1 MGKILD
7 MTIKGAII
15 CALVVSCG
23 PKGIPELDY
32 EALNARAAAEYL
44 QPVHPGVRTEVPFWN
59 GYSFKFI
66 YAPAFDFEDVEGA
79 ADYVYTTTCGEQAFA
94 FNAPSPRATLS
105 PIWNELPVGPVELSV
120 QALDEDGNAVGEP
133 QKRSFERDNPFCGP
147 YEPAPRGYREAA
159 IMAAQ
164 FIHNSPVAQGWLG
177 EGDKPSLRYELNCYP
192 NKIWGG
198 TIQIECFI
206 AREIPELRDEAL
218 KVARTAADAL
228 IAESQPED
236 GPLPYFP
243 PTYYSREG
251 VEFIWYIQ
259 RVIDRNRDYTMF
271 ADAVMAADALL
282 DLYDTT
288 GEEKYF
294 THACRI
300 AETYKNLQAEDGSWP
315 VKVNKNTGE
324 PITAARCMPTSIL
337 QLAQRLHDKYGVKGF
352 EKMISTTE
360 DWLWKNTIANFNFNG
375 QFEDVNVADKA
386 SYQNLTNCIAVD
398 CVDYFLRKP
407 KPSKKEIAACLE
419 MTRFAEDQFTRWHS
433 PVAEDADANA
443 GEAYSTPFV
452 FEQYSFQCPIDAS
465 TVGVA
470 NAWMNVFETTR
481 DPLALAKAIAL
492 VDSIVKIQDPD
503 CGCIPTSL
511 YQDASV
517 DISEHWVNC
526 TYSSICKLIRLDGIL
541 NKPTAHSL

>member
-1 MGKILD
+1 MGRILNI
-7 MTIKGAII
+7 TIKGAII

-32 EALNARAAAEYL
+32 EALNAHAAAEYL
-44 QPVHPGVRTEVPFWN
+44 QPVHPGVQGEVPFWN

-66 YAPAFDFEDVEGA
+66 YAPAFDFEDVDGA
-79 ADYVYTTTCGEQAFA
+79 ADYVYTATAGGETFA
-94 FNAPSPRATLS
+94 FNAPSPRAALS
-105 PIWNELPVGPVELSV
+105 PIWNELPVGPVALSV
-120 QALDEDGNAVGEP
+120 QALDEDGNAVGEM
-133 QKRSFERDNPFCGP
+133 QTRIFERDNPFCGP
-147 YEPAPRGYREAA
+147 YEPAPRSYREAA
-159 IMAAQ
+159 IMAAK

-470 NAWMNVFETTR
+470 NAWMNVFEATR

-526 TYSSICKLIRLDGIL
+526 TYSSIQKLLRLDNIL
-541 NKPTAHSL
+541 NSK